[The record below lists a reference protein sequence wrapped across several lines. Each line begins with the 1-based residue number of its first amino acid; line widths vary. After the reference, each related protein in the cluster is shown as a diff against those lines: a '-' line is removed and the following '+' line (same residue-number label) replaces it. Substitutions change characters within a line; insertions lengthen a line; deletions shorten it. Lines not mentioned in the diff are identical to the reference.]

1 MLISFTPVAKQQGLC
16 SLGRVGIFLG
26 VGAGKGVGGLEGGNY
41 ITVNYS
47 AGSANSEV
55 AAKKKK
61 KKTPLTTYMMMLV
74 VG

>member
-1 MLISFTPVAKQQGLC
+1 M
-16 SLGRVGIFLG
+16 
-26 VGAGKGVGGLEGGNY
+26 GGLEGGNY
-41 ITVNYS
+41 VTVNYS

-61 KKTPLTTYMMMLV
+61 KTPLTTYMMMLV

>member
-1 MLISFTPVAKQQGLC
+1 M
-16 SLGRVGIFLG
+16 
-26 VGAGKGVGGLEGGNY
+26 GGLEAGNS

-55 AAKKKK
+55 ASKKKK
-61 KKTPLTTYMMMLV
+61 KKSPAPLTTYVIIV